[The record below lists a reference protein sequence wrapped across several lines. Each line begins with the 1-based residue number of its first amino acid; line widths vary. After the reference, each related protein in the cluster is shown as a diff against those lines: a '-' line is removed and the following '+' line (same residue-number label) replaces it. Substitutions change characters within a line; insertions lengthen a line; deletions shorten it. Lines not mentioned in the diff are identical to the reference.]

1 MASRRSKSGSPA
13 EENPALKAAAQN
25 GSFPVVAIGASA
37 GGLEAYTEF
46 FKALPGDLGMA
57 FVLVQHLDPSH
68 HSLLAE
74 IIAKA
79 TKMPV
84 EEVKIGVKIRPNC
97 VYVIPHNALMAI
109 SAGLFTLTPRSRE
122 PGQHLSVN
130 FFMRSLAQERKGRAI
145 GIVLSG
151 TGADGTLG
159 LEDIKAEGGIT
170 FAQDPASAKYDGMPR
185 SAVDS
190 GCVDFVLPPKE
201 IPKELQRIT
210 RHPYVSR
217 QTKAPEIEPSPA
229 REDDFTR
236 IIDQLRR
243 TGGVDFS
250 QYKANTIHR
259 RAMRRMVILKLDSLR
274 EYAKYLK
281 EHPEEAEKLYN
292 DVLIPVTSFFRDFE
306 AFEALKSEVYPAIV
320 KDKGN
325 KGTIRMW
332 APGCSTGEETYSLA
346 MTLLEFLGDKAA
358 SFQVQIFGTDLNEKG
373 IQRARAG
380 VYRESIAEEIS
391 SERMRRFFVKVEAGY
406 RVNKAV
412 REMCIFARQNLASDP
427 PFSQMNVVV
436 CRNLLIYVQLVLQKK
451 IVPILH
457 DALKPSGFLVLGSS
471 ESVSAFPDLF
481 STVDKEHK
489 IYAKKAISSRLH
501 YDFSQTHYPTGSGAD
516 IPGKTTESQGSPEPE
531 VDVQIEADRL
541 VLKNYAPVGV
551 VINANLEVIQF
562 RGRTTPYLE
571 PAPGKAS
578 LNVLKLAR
586 NGLAIELSSL
596 INAAR
601 RKGAPVKKDGVPFDG
616 NGHKRIL
623 NIFVFPLG
631 KKSSSAQERRF
642 LILFE
647 DVTSRSISGS
657 KDVSEGRLKAGVE
670 MRHEF
675 KRLKQEL
682 AGAQDLLRA
691 AIESEDAL
699 KEEFQSANEEIL
711 SANEELQSSNEE
723 LETSKEELQSAN
735 EELSTLTNELRHN
748 NSELQGLSND
758 LSNFLASTRI
768 PVVML
773 DRNLRIRRLT
783 PNVDKLLKAAPSDI
797 GRPISN
803 IRLNIKVSDLEPM
816 IMKVLD
822 GLQPS
827 ERDVQDLE
835 GCWHSLHILPYETLD
850 NKIDGVVLVL
860 QDIDAIKSANEQL
873 SKSTEFFRGIMNTVR
888 EPLLVLDSTFRIIAV
903 NESFLRTFSTSSEQ
917 TVNKCLYRI
926 GNEQWNITKLRVMLE
941 QVLPEQQAVMNF
953 EVEHEFENIGHRTML
968 LNSQVLSQTNN
979 LEPMILLA
987 IEDIT
992 ERRRAEA
999 QLEASRIQ
1007 LESSARLAALGMMAG
1022 GVAHEIN
1029 NPLAIIHA
1037 SAADLL
1043 HRAKEEGT
1051 VPLEIVVRNGER
1063 IQQTANRL
1071 AKMIKSMRYL
1081 AREGS
1086 QDSFCPTPVAKIV
1099 EEALEVCKQR
1109 FKDHSVNLLLPSID
1123 PTLCVLCR
1131 EVQVAQVLLNLLQNA
1146 FDAVIEQAGERWIRL
1161 DVAAQDSSAVFSV
1174 IDSGPGIPPELQTR
1188 IMEPFF
1194 TTKEV
1199 GKGTGLGLSLART
1212 IVEEHGGKLELT
1224 EETGHTCFS
1233 FRLPLSQK
1241 EEVVCN

>member
-1 MASRRSKSGSPA
+1 MASRRSKSGSLA
-13 EENPALKAAAQN
+13 EENPAPKAAAQS

-68 HSLLAE
+68 HSLLSE

-84 EEVKIGVKIRPNC
+84 EEVKIGAKIRPNC

-109 SAGLFTLTPRSRE
+109 SAGLFTLTPRSTE
-122 PGQHLSVN
+122 PGKHLSVN
-130 FFMRSLAQERKGRAI
+130 FFMRSLAQERKSRAI

-217 QTKAPEIEPSPA
+217 QTEAPEIEPSPA
-229 REDDFTR
+229 RKDDFTR

-259 RAMRRMVILKLDSLR
+259 RAMRRMAILKLDSLR

-281 EHPEEAEKLYN
+281 EHREEAEELYD

-325 KGTIRMW
+325 KDTIRMW

-391 SERMRRFFVKVEAGY
+391 PERMRRFFVKVEAGY

-412 REMCIFARQNLASDP
+412 REMCIFARQNLACDP

-436 CRNLLIYVQLVLQKK
+436 CRNLLIYVQPVLQKK

-457 DALKPSGFLVLGSS
+457 YALKPSGFLVLGSS

-481 STVDKEHK
+481 STVDKKHK

-551 VINANLEVIQF
+551 VINANLEVVQF

-571 PAPGKAS
+571 PAPGKAT

-586 NGLAIELSSL
+586 NGLAIELRSL
-596 INAAR
+596 INAAQKR
-601 RKGAPVKKDGVPFDG
+601 GAPVKKDSVPFDG

-623 NIFVFPLG
+623 NIFVSPLG
-631 KKSSSAQERRF
+631 KKSSAAQERRF

-657 KDVSEGRLKAGVE
+657 KDVSQGRLKAGAK

-682 AGAQDLLRA
+682 ADAQDVLRA

-699 KEEFQSANEEIL
+699 KEETQSANEEIL
-711 SANEELQSSNEE
+711 SANEELQSNNEE

-735 EELSTLTNELRHN
+735 EELNTLTNELRHN
-748 NSELQGLSND
+748 NSELHGLSND

-768 PVVML
+768 PLVML
-773 DRNLRIRRLT
+773 DHNLRIRRLT

-797 GRPISN
+797 GRPISD

-816 IMKVLD
+816 ILKVLD

-835 GCWHSLHILPYETLD
+835 GRWHSLHILPYKTLD

-888 EPLLVLDSTFRIIAV
+888 EPLLVLDATFRIIAV

-917 TVNKCLYRI
+917 TVNKFWYRI
-926 GNEQWNITKLRVMLE
+926 GDEQWNITKLRVMLE
-941 QVLPEQQAVMNF
+941 QVLPKQQAVMNF
-953 EVEHEFENIGHRTML
+953 EVEHEFDNIGHRTML
-968 LNSQVLSQTNN
+968 LNAQVISQTNN

-1043 HRAKEEGT
+1043 HRAKEEGA

-1063 IQQTANRL
+1063 IQQTANRIT
-1071 AKMIKSMRYL
+1071 KVIKSMRHL

-1086 QDSFCPTPVAKIV
+1086 QDTFCPTPVAKIV
-1099 EEALEVCKQR
+1099 EEALEVCKER

-1123 PTLCVLCR
+1123 PTLCVSCR

-1146 FDAVIEQAGERWIRL
+1146 FDAVMEQAGERWIRL
-1161 DVAAQDSSAVFSV
+1161 DVATQDSSAVFSV
-1174 IDSGPGIPPELQTR
+1174 IDSGPGIPPELKTR